1 MDMIT
6 KFTNNF
12 TTGNCNQLWS
22 TNSYQWE
29 LAK

>member
-1 MDMIT
+1 MDMIN

-12 TTGNCNQLWS
+12 IIGNGNQLWS